1 MSYYSVADIN
11 FEIRNLGLCAQRM
24 SKFQIEESE
33 RIDIQYDISYIADA
47 FFCGDLSLI
56 YDGKLFKEYGDGKYI
71 YRVLSICIG
80 RTESQLIIVR
90 PKKKC
95 SKWKILIGKEFEG
108 LYPKYFDF
116 ANHLAFE
123 NVLCNFQ
130 GFILHASIVSYKE
143 QGILFSAPSGTGK
156 STQAQLWEIYKHAE
170 VLNGDRAFIR
180 KKDEEFWTYGS
191 PLAGS
196 SGIYR
201 NEKVKI
207 KSIIILKQAKT
218 NVIRKLSAREAFLH
232 LYRETLINMWDKEF
246 VTTIVGVLSELIAY
260 IPVYELACLPD
271 EGAVDLVYK
280 TVVVDEENK

>member
-1 MSYYSVADIN
+1 MSYYSVADIK
-11 FEIRNLGLCAQRM
+11 FEITNLGLCAERM

-33 RIDIQYDISYIADA
+33 KMDIQYDISYIADT
-47 FFCGDLSLI
+47 FSDNGLFLI
-56 YDGKLFKEYGDGKYI
+56 YDGKLFKEYEDGNYI
-71 YRVLSICIG
+71 YRVMSICIG
-80 RTESQLIIVR
+80 RIESQLIIVR
-90 PKKKC
+90 PKMKGTE
-95 SKWKILIGKEFEG
+95 WKILLGKELEG

-116 ANHLAFE
+116 ANHLAIE
-123 NVLCNFQ
+123 NVLCNFH

-143 QGILFSAPSGTGK
+143 QGILFSAPSGVGK
-156 STQAQLWEIYKHAE
+156 STQAQLWETYKNAE

-180 KKDEEFWTYGS
+180 KKNEEFWAYGS

-207 KSIIILKQAKT
+207 KAIIILKQAKT
-218 NVIRKLSAREAFLH
+218 NTIRKLSARESFLY